1 MELMFLISTHKK
13 RTMMNYKEVDYEAL
27 LDNVNSM
34 ISLLE
39 YDAMRS
45 PGKAKMNSQH
55 LHSLYFLK
63 EKYDEKMKVK
73 SKPKSPK
80 KEG

>member
-1 MELMFLISTHKK
+1 MELMFLISIHKK
-13 RTMMNYKEVDYEAL
+13 RTIMNHKIDYEAL
-27 LDNVNSM
+27 LANVDNM
-34 ISLLE
+34 IGLLE
-39 YDAMRS
+39 HDAMRS

-63 EKYDEKMKVK
+63 DRYEEKIA
-73 SKPKSPK
+73 KPMAKKTAK